1 MTRFADRLGVG
12 ALKETAEGYLVATSR
27 VARTGIQLYRAS
39 EIWDAAEGQGF
50 KPEDVVRVYRS
61 PEQVFDEKSLSSITR
76 IPITL
81 DHPTEDVNSSNWGR
95 LAKGEVGDSY
105 ALERGDPG
113 WVVINPMLKDSGL
126 IAAAK
131 TTHPEWS
138 MGYKADIIPFADKSL
153 ADFEMV
159 GIRYN
164 HVAAVQRGRA
174 GPEARIGDSW
184 GATPMQDIQP
194 GNPPTPQGGLMPDV
208 KSVILGDS
216 VVQVSIG
223 DALAI
228 DKFKIDAQRQI
239 ADAEAGKKKAEEEK
253 SAKEEEIGELKA
265 KLKKAEDAAMVDV
278 DALVASRTALLAQ
291 VRAIDASIVVAGKT
305 DAELRKAA
313 VSKKLGDS
321 YVVDV
326 SDAEITGMFKAIAK
340 DAAPANPAAAV
351 FKDGVH
357 QVGDASTKAQDA
369 LAKSNADLNAWRNQ

>member
-39 EIWDAAEGQGF
+39 EIWDAAEGHGF
-50 KPEDVVRVYRS
+50 KPDDVVRVYRS

-138 MGYKADIIPFADKSL
+138 MGYKADIVPFADKSL

-164 HVAAVQRGRA
+164 HVAAVPRGRA

-184 GATPMQDIQP
+184 GVSPVQDFQP
-194 GNPPTPQGGLMPDV
+194 GELPNNPKGVHMDLKTV
-208 KSVILGDS
+208 VLGDKA
-216 VVQVSIG
+216 VQVAVADVAAIEQYKAQATK
-223 DALAI
+223 AL
-228 DKFKIDAQRQI
+228 
-239 ADAEAGKKKAEEEK
+239 ADAEAAKKKSEEDK
-253 SAKEEEIGELKA
+253 DEEIGALKA
-265 KLKKAEDAAMVDV
+265 KLKKAEDAALVDV
-278 DALVASRTALLAQ
+278 DALVAARTALVAQ
-291 VRAIDASIVVAGKT
+291 VHAIDSSIAVAGKT
-305 DAELRKAA
+305 DAELRKTA
-313 VSKKLGDS
+313 VAKRLGDAIL
-321 YVVDV
+321 VDS
-326 SDAEITGMFKAIAK
+326 SDAEITGMFKALAK
-340 DAAPANPAAAV
+340 DAKPGNPAAAV
-351 FKDGVH
+351 FRDGVH
-357 QVGDASTKAQDA
+357 QVGDAAANEAAA
-369 LAKSNADLNAWRNQ
+369 LAKNNADRNAWRNQ